1 MDIKDMQLFLTMAE
15 ERNITRTAEKIGYT
29 QSGVSHILK
38 NLEREL
44 GFTLF
49 TRSQKGLTLTKNG
62 EALLP
67 YIKHTLSSHEHVEQQ
82 IAAIN
87 GIQEGRIAIGSYI
100 SASIN
105 WLPIAIRHFR
115 EKYPRITVDIFEA
128 GFEQIE
134 DWLQTSEIDF
144 AITSSPSINNNNDW
158 IPLKSDPYLAICSP
172 ESQHAS
178 KSCFDL
184 KELENTW
191 CMLLGKGNDTDL
203 QTMMEKLHIHPMY
216 SYSSLNDF
224 TMISMARENL
234 GICILPELVTKN
246 MIDGLVA
253 LPLNPPITRTLGISI
268 PSISEASPATRLF
281 VESLQEVVKNLEK

>member
-38 NLEREL
+38 NLEKEL

-49 TRSQKGLTLTKNG
+49 ARSQKGLTLTKNG

-87 GIQEGRIAIGSYI
+87 GIQEGRIAIGSYV

-105 WLPIAIRHFR
+105 WLPVAIRNFR
-115 EKYPRITVDIFEA
+115 EKYPRITVDIYEA
-128 GFEQIE
+128 GFEKIE
-134 DWLQTSEIDF
+134 EWLQSSEIDF
-144 AITSSPSINNNNDW
+144 AITSSFSSDNNNDW
-158 IPLKSDPYLAICSP
+158 IPLKTDPYLAICSP

-178 KSCFDL
+178 KKSFDL
-184 KELENTW
+184 KDLETTW
-191 CMLLGKGNDTDL
+191 CMLLERGNDTDL
-203 QTMMEKLHIHPMY
+203 QAYLEKHHIHPMY
-216 SYSSLNDF
+216 AYSSLNDF
-224 TMISMARENL
+224 TMIAMARENL
-234 GICILPELVTKN
+234 GICVLPELVTRN
-246 MIDGLVA
+246 MIEGLVA
-253 LPLNPPITRTLGISI
+253 LPLDPPVQRTLGISI
-268 PSISEASPATRLF
+268 PSLAEASPATRLF
-281 VESLQEVVKNLEK
+281 IESLQEVVKKLS